1 MKKIILLAGAASL
14 LSACG
19 VAGKLDHLGKPPT
32 MSKVQEITAP
42 DFEPTLADRGSDGRM
57 PRGQS
62 HEAEQQSASL
72 YRAGGSGLFADQRA
86 RRLGDIVTVKINIAD
101 KANIGDT
108 TTRTRQSAENV
119 GIANLLGLEKVV
131 PKAVNPASL
140 VGGKSD
146 SSSVG
151 NGTTQRSEQI
161 NMIMAA
167 IVTKVLPNGNLLIQ
181 GKQEI
186 RVNFEL
192 REFVLTGIIRPQD
205 IAADNSILH
214 SQIAEARVSYGG
226 RGQLT
231 DVQQARY
238 GQQIFDALF
247 PF

>member
-1 MKKIILLAGAASL
+1 MKKIILSAAAMST

-19 VAGKLDHLGKPPT
+19 IAGKMDHLGKPPT
-32 MSKVQEITAP
+32 MSKMQEVTAP
-42 DFEPTLADRGSDGRM
+42 EFEPTLADRGADGRV
-57 PRGQS
+57 PGKSPDQ
-62 HEAEQQSASL
+62 EPPQSASL
-72 YRAGGSGLFADQRA
+72 YRAGSAGLFADQRA
-86 RRLGDIVTVKINIAD
+86 RRLGDIVTVKINVAD
-101 KANIGDT
+101 KADLGDT
-108 TTRTRQSAENV
+108 TTRTRSGSENV
-119 GIANLLGLEKVV
+119 GIANLLGLEKVL
-131 PKAVNPASL
+131 PKATDPTKL
-140 VGGKSD
+140 VGGKTD
-146 SSSVG
+146 SSSTG

-161 NMIMAA
+161 NMTMAA
-167 IVTKVLPNGNLLIQ
+167 IVTKVLPNGNLYIQ

-205 IAADNSILH
+205 IAADNSIQH